1 MSCCDL
7 KMDSKILFSPKKI
20 GSILI
25 KNRIVRSATF
35 MFMAEKYGYIAER
48 LLNMYEELAKGGTG
62 LIITG
67 AVAMDPSAAGGP
79 YQVCLYDDSHMPG
92 HKNLVNLIHEYDD
105 TKIAIQFNHL
115 GRLGYH
121 PKYPNFAPS
130 PIPYK
135 GTGITPQ
142 ELTTE
147 EVREFV
153 KKFIDAGLRAYECG
167 YDIVQLHAAHGYFLN
182 NFISPYTNIRSDE
195 FGGSIQRRTKI
206 LVDIYNG
213 IRDELGNQFP
223 IMIKLQ
229 SQDYIPNGINEGE
242 GIEIAKII
250 SDSIFD
256 GIEPSGGG
264 RESIEFMK
272 NTLPSKIVKK
282 PEEENYFLSF
292 AKKVKPFMKD
302 CALILVGG
310 IRNPISA
317 EKILKEGDVDFISMS
332 RPLIHEP
339 DLPDRWKNGDLSPA
353 KCISCNGCLMAMQK
367 GPVYCVTKK
376 RREEKQR
383 IKNKK
388 Q

>member
-1 MSCCDL
+1 MGL
-7 KMDSKILFSPKKI
+7 ETLFSPGKI
-20 GSILI
+20 GNITI

-35 MFMAEKYGYIAER
+35 MFMAEKYGYIGDR
-48 LLNMYEELAKGGTG
+48 LLNMYENLAKGGTG

-67 AVAMDPSAAGGP
+67 AVAIDPSAAGGS
-79 YQVCLYDDSHMPG
+79 YQVCLYDESHISG
-92 HKNLVNLIHEYDD
+92 HNKLVNLIHDYDD

-142 ELTTE
+142 ELTTQ
-147 EVREFV
+147 EVKQFI
-153 KKFIDAGLRAYECG
+153 KKFIDAGQKAYECG
-167 YDIVQLHAAHGYFLN
+167 YDLIQLHAAHGYFLN

-195 FGGSIQRRTKI
+195 FGGSIQGRTKI
-206 LVDIYNG
+206 LVDIHNG
-213 IRDELGNQFP
+213 IRDELGSQFP
-223 IMIKLQ
+223 IIIKLQ
-229 SQDYIPNGINEGE
+229 SQDYIPNGIIEAE
-242 GIEIAKII
+242 GIKIAKII
-250 SDSIFD
+250 ANAGFD

-264 RESIEFMK
+264 RESMEFMK
-272 NTLPSKIVKK
+272 NTLPSKTFKK
-282 PEEENYFLSF
+282 PEGENYFLPF
-292 AKKVKPFMKD
+292 AKELKPYMKD

-310 IRNPISA
+310 IRNPMSA
-317 EKILKEGDVDFISMS
+317 EIILKEGNADFISMS

-339 DLPDRWKNGDLSPA
+339 ELPSRWESGDLSPA
-353 KCISCNGCLMAMQK
+353 KCISCNSCLVVMQK

-376 RREEKQR
+376 KREEKQKKEE
-383 IKNKK
+383 IDENK